1 MKLLKNIDD
10 ILAIHDKEFEDV
22 EVPEWDVIVRV
33 AVMSG
38 ADRDSWELSMMTIDS
53 SGKDT
58 SLNTQ
63 GLSRANLLSRCII
76 DVDFN
81 RLFVTDE
88 QIKALSNKS
97 AVVLDRLYEV
107 AQRINK
113 ISDDDI
119 EDLEKNSPAAQNGD
133 SGSS

>member
-10 ILAIHDKEFEDV
+10 ILAIHDKTFEDV
-22 EVPEWDVIVRV
+22 DVPEWDCAVRI

-38 ADRDSWELSMMTIDS
+38 ADRDGWELSMMTIDK

-58 SLNTQ
+58 SLNTS
-63 GLSRANLLSRCII
+63 GLSRANLISRCIV
-76 DVDFN
+76 DEDFN

-107 AQRINK
+107 AQRVNK
-113 ISDDDI
+113 ISDEDI
-119 EDLEKNSPAAQNGD
+119 EDLEKNSTAAQNGD
-133 SGSS
+133 SGSG

>member
-1 MKLLKNIDD
+1 MKLLNNIDD
-10 ILAIHDKEFEDV
+10 ILAIHDKAFEDV
-22 EVPEWDVIVRV
+22 DVPEWGCAVRV

-38 ADRDSWELSMMTIDS
+38 VDRDGWELSMMTIDK

-58 SLNTQ
+58 SLNTS
-63 GLSRANLLSRCII
+63 GLSRANLISRCIV
-76 DVDFN
+76 DEDFN

-119 EDLEKNSPAAQNGD
+119 EELEKNSPTAQNGD